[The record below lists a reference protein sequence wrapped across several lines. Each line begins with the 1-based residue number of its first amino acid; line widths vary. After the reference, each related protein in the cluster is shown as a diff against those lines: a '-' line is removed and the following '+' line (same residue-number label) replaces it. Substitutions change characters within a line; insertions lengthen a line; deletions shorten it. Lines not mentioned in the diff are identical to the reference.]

1 MSDNHPFKLLHAH
14 GHKVELT
21 LCSVA
26 ITVSLPC
33 CINTTMT
40 GATSIMVTV
49 TVETRVYVGN
59 SLKSILVQTPLVC
72 EKEMVKA

>member
-1 MSDNHPFKLLHAH
+1 MFCGHHCEPAMLLN
-14 GHKVELT
+14 
-21 LCSVA
+21 
-26 ITVSLPC
+26 ITV
-33 CINTTMT
+33 T

-59 SLKSILVQTPLVC
+59 SLKSILVQTRLVC